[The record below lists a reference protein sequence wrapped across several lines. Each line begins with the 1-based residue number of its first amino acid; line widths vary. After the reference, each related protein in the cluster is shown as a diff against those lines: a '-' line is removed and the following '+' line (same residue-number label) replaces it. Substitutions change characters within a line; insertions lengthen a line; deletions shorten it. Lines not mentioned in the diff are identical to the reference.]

1 MHFVEAK
8 GILSASNGMNLYRGC
23 QHGCIYCDARSKCY
37 QMDHAFEDIE
47 VKKNAPELL
56 ERVLKSKRKPCMIGT
71 GAMSDSYIPLEEEL
85 GLMRRSLELI
95 ERYGFGVTVLTKSN
109 RILRDLEL
117 YRLINE
123 NAKAVVQMTLTTADD
138 GLCRLIEP
146 KVSVTSERVAALKEF
161 QKAGI
166 PTVVWFCP
174 ILPFL
179 NDTRE
184 NVRKIVGFCADAGV
198 KGIIN
203 FGMGLTL
210 REGNREYFYAQ
221 LDRKFP
227 GLKQRYIRTYGNTYE
242 LPSPREEELL
252 DLLSELCDRYGILH
266 DNGEIFSD
274 LHRFEEK
281 VQEPQMS
288 FFE

>member
-184 NVRKIVGFCADAGV
+184 NVHKIVEFCADAGV

-252 DLLSELCDRYGILH
+252 ALFSELCDRYGILH